1 MASFYVVT
9 MKPVTGVDGKDKNE
23 YINEEVEPDHK
34 VLKQSCCTSFIEGKP
49 GQPGCYVF
57 TRMIKVGLETQDK
70 NHVISEINEYTVPE
84 YNLVSQAE
92 LKKYLEKQQDEK
104 QQEEEQQEEEQQEE
118 EQQEEEQQEEERQE
132 EEQPEKE
139 GLKEGLKEGEV
150 DEERRN
156 ASCRR
161 LLGQYCG
168 PKPVEWLDYM
178 ERKAIPFVRTVQS
191 HGALKAWGIVVAI
204 LVMVLLAAVVTPAA
218 KPHPDI
224 ELERSY
230 KRHDDMF
237 QLLEAHKSIV
247 GISDAVSREATEAH
261 DIGLYIGRTQLPNK
275 NEISKQIGT
284 MATDLYAMSGRLQTF
299 RTNIR
304 RMARN
309 LHQEH
314 KEFLKHFENLSK
326 SSKKQLKKQ
335 LRADWVNTTVTLR
348 QNLAGLLDDSTEMMT
363 EFDKIYSAMVQIG
376 TLLGDSHEES
386 QFKYVRAVEGG
397 WLQWFNIF
405 AFPPEVY
412 ERDLNV
418 AGASLPAIESARGQ
432 IRKIRDSVAAVHDSM
447 NDVDNTLSD
456 DTADFIKWFI
466 IHQGIAH
473 DSFKILL
480 TVLEDK

>member
-118 EQQEEEQQEEERQE
+118 EQQEEEQQEEEQQEEEQQEEEQQEEEQQEEEQQEEEQQEEEQQEEERPEEERQE

-230 KRHDDMF
+230 KRHNDML

-275 NEISKQIGT
+275 DEISKQIGT

-304 RMARN
+304 RMARH

-314 KEFLKHFENLSK
+314 KEFLKNFENLSK

-386 QFKYVRAVEGG
+386 QFKYVRAVEAVGCNG
-397 WLQWFNIF
+397 ST
-405 AFPPEVY
+405 
-412 ERDLNV
+412 
-418 AGASLPAIESARGQ
+418 SL
-432 IRKIRDSVAAVHDSM
+432 
-447 NDVDNTLSD
+447 LSRQKS
-456 DTADFIKWFI
+456 TKEI
-466 IHQGIAH
+466 
-473 DSFKILL
+473 
-480 TVLEDK
+480 